1 MEPTVWIE
9 YLAISGIGLLLFYL
23 LEVVLLR
30 KSTLLRTKRYFF
42 ISAILTCLLLPAVSL
57 ALSSRE
63 ETTREEILP
72 VVTIRIDEAPVISG
86 GESGS
91 SPMSRTE
98 LLLLIWSAGVLLT
111 TGWIASG
118 HYRLYRLRQCA
129 TRVANEEAAI
139 YLTDEEIAPFTQGK
153 SIYLPR
159 SLKGSEM
166 IDTILSHEL
175 EHIRQ
180 RHYRDITI
188 GTILQIVQWWN
199 PCTWGLLQDLR
210 NNLEYLADRGVLR
223 EGIDRKAYQ
232 HLLLKCTVGRKVEVP
247 SLSFSMQNLRNRITI
262 MNNKKKTSSKMSVVY
277 ALFATPIL
285 ALVALG
291 TQMVSVE
298 QMQAA
303 PSDTVSSYPPEQA
316 DSLPHF
322 RGGEKAL
329 LSWLNDNVKYPEEA
343 VKAGTEGKVIVSFF
357 VEEDGTVTH
366 GEVVQS
372 VAAALDAEALRIVS
386 MMPKWVPGHS
396 EGKAVR
402 CKMVI
407 PVIFKLSPSS
417 SKEKEIPDQPDETPE
432 FVGGQKAMMAWLS
445 KNVKYPEEAQK
456 AKISGTVYTSFVVES
471 DGSLSDFKILK
482 GVSKSLDEEALRVV
496 RSMPKW
502 QPATKDGKPIATR
515 MSVPIRFMIHK
526 ESDTK

>member
-1 MEPTVWIE
+1 MEPIVWIE

-23 LEVVLLR
+23 LDVVLLR
-30 KSTLLRTKRYFF
+30 KSSLLCTKRYFY
-42 ISAILTCLLLPAVSL
+42 IIAILTCLLLPAVSL
-57 ALSSRE
+57 TLGDRE
-63 ETTREEILP
+63 ESQSKEILP
-72 VVTIRIDEAPVISG
+72 VVTIRIEEAPVVSE
-86 GESGS
+86 GESVS
-91 SPMSRTE
+91 RPMSRAE
-98 LLLLIWSAGVLLT
+98 LLLLIWGVGALIT

-118 HYRLYRLRQCA
+118 YYRLHRLRQSA
-129 TRVANEEAAI
+129 TPVAHKEAAI
-139 YLTDEEIAPFTQGK
+139 YLSDEEIAPFTQGK

-159 SLKGSEM
+159 SLEGSEM

-188 GTILQIVQWWN
+188 GTILQIVQWWH

-210 NNLEYLADRGVLR
+210 NNLEYLADQGVLR

-262 MNNKKKTSSKMSVVY
+262 MNNKKKTNSKMSVVY

-303 PSDTVSSYPPEQA
+303 PSDTVSSLPSEQA

-372 VAAALDAEALRIVS
+372 VTAALDAEALRIVS
-386 MMPKWVPGHS
+386 IMPKWVPGHS
-396 EGKAVR
+396 GGKAVR
-402 CKMVI
+402 CKMII

-417 SKEKEIPDQPDETPE
+417 SKEKGIPDQPDKTPE

-445 KNVKYPEEAQK
+445 QNVQYPEEAQK
-456 AKISGTVYTSFVVES
+456 AKMSGTVYTSFVVES

-502 QPATKDGKPIATR
+502 QPATKDGKPIAAR
-515 MSVPIRFMIHK
+515 MSVPIRFMIR
-526 ESDTK
+526 

>member
-1 MEPTVWIE
+1 MEPTFWIE

-72 VVTIRIDEAPVISG
+72 VVTIRIDETPVISG

-98 LLLLIWSAGVLLT
+98 LLLLIWSVGALLT

-129 TRVANEEAAI
+129 TRVANREAAI

-159 SLKGSEM
+159 SIEGSEM

-247 SLSFSMQNLRNRITI
+247 SLSFSMQNLKNRITI
-262 MNNKKKTSSKMSVVY
+262 MNNKKQTSKKMAIVY
-277 ALFATPIL
+277 ALVATPIL
-285 ALVALG
+285 ALVVLAA
-291 TQMVSVE
+291 QMVSVE
-298 QMQAA
+298 QLQAA
-303 PSDTVSSYPPEQA
+303 PADIAASYPEQV

-322 RGGEKAL
+322 PGGDKAL
-329 LSWLNDNVKYPEEA
+329 LRWLSAKVKYPEEA
-343 VKAGTEGKVIVSFF
+343 VEAGTEGTVIVSFY
-357 VEEDGTVTH
+357 VEEDGTITH
-366 GEVVQS
+366 GEVVHS
-372 VAAALDAEALRIVS
+372 VTAALDAEALRLVS
-386 MMPKWVPGHS
+386 IMPKWVPGRS

-402 CKMVI
+402 CKMII
-407 PVIFKLSPSS
+407 PVIFKLTPSS

-445 KNVKYPEEAQK
+445 KNAKYPEEAQK
-456 AKISGTVYTSFVVES
+456 ANVTGTVYTSFVVES

-482 GVSKSLDEEALRVV
+482 GISKSLDEEALRVV